1 MRAHVVFLTACG
13 CLSLPLVSCARAGY
27 APRFA
32 PRSLGMCAFLPHDQE
47 SHLVARLRSIG
58 SGAQSLD
65 AKASALRS
73 ALPNA
78 QRFSDFHSDLC
89 LPAATGDLSSK
100 VYYYLLDT
108 IAPIAV
114 DRQVTTLYVEELNRA
129 PALETPA
136 DSTVFDTYP
145 RSTRVRWDAVG
156 GAVNYL
162 VEVEVFL
169 SQPNEFRPSLGET
182 GHITAATEDSFD
194 FVGAQWGRWRVRA
207 LDTWGRAGPPSAWR
221 YFKYLR

>member
-1 MRAHVVFLTACG
+1 MRAHVVLRTVCG
-13 CLSLPLVSCARAGY
+13 CLSLALVCCAPAGY
-27 APRFA
+27 APGFA

-47 SHLVARLRSIG
+47 AHFVARLRSIG
-58 SGAQSLD
+58 GDAQPVD

-73 ALPNA
+73 VLPNA
-78 QRFSDFHSDLC
+78 QRFSDFHSALC

-114 DRQVTTLYVEELNRA
+114 NRHVTTLHVEELNQA
-129 PALETPA
+129 PALVTPP

-145 RSTRVRWDAVG
+145 RSTRLRWDGVA

-162 VEVEVFL
+162 VEVEAFF
-169 SQPNEFRPSLGET
+169 SEPKEFRPLLGET
-182 GHITAATEDSFD
+182 GHITAATEDSFA
-194 FVGAQWGRWRVRA
+194 FVGAAWGRWRVRA
-207 LDTWGRAGPPSAWR
+207 LDAWGRAGPPSTWR
-221 YFKYLR
+221 YFQYLQ